1 MVLLVL
7 RSLILI
13 VALFWAYAL
22 IMLNMYHEESAHI
35 DIAPVDRVL
44 DTALD
49 VLSDNYLHFA
59 YSRIGFIR
67 VL

>member
-1 MVLLVL
+1 
-7 RSLILI
+7 
-13 VALFWAYAL
+13 
-22 IMLNMYHEESAHI
+22 MLNMYHEESAHI
-35 DIAPVDRVL
+35 EIAPVDRVL

-49 VLSDNYLHFA
+49 VLSDNNLHFA

>member
-1 MVLLVL
+1 
-7 RSLILI
+7 
-13 VALFWAYAL
+13 
-22 IMLNMYHEESAHI
+22 MLNMYHEESAHS

-49 VLSDNYLHFA
+49 TLSDNCLHDNYLHVVKL
-59 YSRIGFIR
+59 

>member
-1 MVLLVL
+1 
-7 RSLILI
+7 
-13 VALFWAYAL
+13 
-22 IMLNMYHEESAHI
+22 MLNVRHEESAYI

-49 VLSDNYLHFA
+49 ALSDNYLHVVKL
-59 YSRIGFIR
+59 

>member
-1 MVLLVL
+1 
-7 RSLILI
+7 
-13 VALFWAYAL
+13 
-22 IMLNMYHEESAHI
+22 MLNMCHEESAHS

-49 VLSDNYLHFA
+49 ALSCDYLHFA